1 MSRGDELAIN
11 SAEKADHLILRSNFG
26 IFSLDIPRAEFGDAF
41 TLDSIQNGTV
51 QFLPTSESGAD
62 GDPDNHAL
70 LVFVGF
76 VSEANCGGFP
86 TRSKQLIVEFGV
98 KVECE
103 HDSEARF

>member
-1 MSRGDELAIN
+1 MSRSNELTIN
-11 SAEKADHLILRSNFG
+11 SAEKTDHFILRSNLG
-26 IFSLDIPRAEFGDAF
+26 IFALDVAGAEFGDAF
-41 TLDSIQNGTV
+41 TLDSVENCTIE
-51 QFLPTSESGAD
+51 FLPSSEPWTD
-62 GDPDNHAL
+62 CDPDNHAF
-70 LVFVGF
+70 LVLVGF

>member
-11 SAEKADHLILRSNFG
+11 SAEKADHFVLGSDLG
-26 IFSLDIPRAEFGDAF
+26 IFALDVARAELGDAF
-41 TLDSIQNGTV
+41 TLDAVENGAV
-51 QFLPTSESGAD
+51 KFLPPSESWTD
-62 GDPDNHAL
+62 RDPDNHAL

-76 VSEANCGGFP
+76 VPEANCGGFP